1 MIFAGLE
8 VSPITLKETMMPNIS
23 PEMAVD
29 AAVQVLGGYDPSLF
43 GVSMTGWSLLSNSWV
58 GLIWILSF
66 HDLPS
71 LQRLMG

>member
-43 GVSMTGWSLLSNSWV
+43 GVSMTGCLTV
-58 GLIWILSF
+58 GL
-66 HDLPS
+66 
-71 LQRLMG
+71 G